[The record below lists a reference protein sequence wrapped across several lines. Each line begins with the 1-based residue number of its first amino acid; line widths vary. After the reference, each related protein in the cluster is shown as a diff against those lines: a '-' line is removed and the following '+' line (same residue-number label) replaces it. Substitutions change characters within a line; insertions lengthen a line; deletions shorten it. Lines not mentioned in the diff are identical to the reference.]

1 MNTLP
6 IRLPFVWLTPTMKAS
21 RSVLSSPAR
30 VVVADDHP
38 ICAELLPQLLERIG
52 CTVVGVAQDGVA
64 AVSLCEQLQPD
75 VLLLDVLLPRLG
87 GVEVLQQIRSRG
99 LSTRVLLFTGSF
111 SVEVLRE
118 AMMWGIDGC
127 LVKTASIEEIEAAFR
142 RVLRGEPAFG
152 PEAAE
157 AMRRIV
163 AGHDDAA
170 ALTSVETT
178 VLRMVAE
185 GRAVKEMAG
194 ELALS
199 ESGIYKVLERV
210 KRKIGAQSLQEL
222 TLSAVRRGLVAV

>member
-1 MNTLP
+1 MT
-6 IRLPFVWLTPTMKAS
+6 
-21 RSVLSSPAR
+21 LSSPDSATTAR
-30 VVVADDHP
+30 VLVADDHP
-38 ICAELLPQLLERIG
+38 VCAELMPRVLERVG
-52 CTVVGVAQDGVA
+52 CSVVGVAADGEA
-64 AVSLCEQLQPD
+64 AVAMCAELRPD
-75 VLLLDVLLPRLG
+75 ILLLDVLLPKLG
-87 GVEVLQQIRSRG
+87 GVEVLQRIRGQG
-99 LSTRVLLFTGSF
+99 LKAKVILFTGSF

-118 AMMWGIDGC
+118 AMAWGIEGC
-127 LVKTASIEEIEAAFR
+127 LVKTASIEEIEDAFR

-163 AGHDDAA
+163 AGHEEAA
-170 ALTSVETT
+170 ALTDLETT
-178 VLRMVAE
+178 VLRMIAE

>member
-1 MNTLP
+1 MIDFAKDMNSSSP
-6 IRLPFVWLTPTMKAS
+6 IR
-21 RSVLSSPAR
+21 SVPAR

-38 ICAELLPQLLERIG
+38 VCAELMPRVLERVG
-52 CTVVGVAQDGVA
+52 CTVVGIAADGEA
-64 AVSLCEQLQPD
+64 AVTMCEELQPD
-75 VLLLDVLLPRLG
+75 VLLLDVLLPKLG
-87 GVEVLQQIRSRG
+87 GVEVLQRIRGRG
-99 LSTRVLLFTGSF
+99 LATKVVLFTGSF

-118 AMMWGIDGC
+118 ALAWGIDGC
-127 LVKTASIEEIEAAFR
+127 LVKTSSIEEIEDAFR

-152 PEAAE
+152 PEAAD

-163 AGHDDAA
+163 AGHDESA
-170 ALTSVETT
+170 ALSDLETT
-178 VLRMVAE
+178 VLRMAAE

-194 ELALS
+194 ELTLS